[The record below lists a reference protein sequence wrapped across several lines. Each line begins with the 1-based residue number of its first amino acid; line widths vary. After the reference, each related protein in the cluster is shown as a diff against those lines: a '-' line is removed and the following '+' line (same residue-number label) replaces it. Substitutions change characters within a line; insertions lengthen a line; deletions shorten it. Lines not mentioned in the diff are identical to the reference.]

1 MSFDFRFLAWNK
13 NICGECSVFEHH
25 LDDPKR
31 EGVVGRVVG
40 ETDKELS

>member
-1 MSFDFRFLAWNK
+1 MSFDFRFLALNK
-13 NICGECSVFEHH
+13 NILESVLCIEHH